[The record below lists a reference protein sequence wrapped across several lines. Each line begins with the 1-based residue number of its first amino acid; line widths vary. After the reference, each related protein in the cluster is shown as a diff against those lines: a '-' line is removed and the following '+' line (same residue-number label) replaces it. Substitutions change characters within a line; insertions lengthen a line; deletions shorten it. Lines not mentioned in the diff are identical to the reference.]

1 MDRNYEDLVQAII
14 VRAAKDYKKVLR
26 ILIRKPRKQVALDLK
41 SDIEEF
47 FLSQWFRDMTTAD
60 GDYIINELQKEMAF

>member
-26 ILIRKPRKQVALDLK
+26 VLIRRPNRQSALDAK
-41 SDIEEF
+41 AEIEEF
-47 FLSQWFRDMTTAD
+47 FQSQ
-60 GDYIINELQKEMAF
+60 